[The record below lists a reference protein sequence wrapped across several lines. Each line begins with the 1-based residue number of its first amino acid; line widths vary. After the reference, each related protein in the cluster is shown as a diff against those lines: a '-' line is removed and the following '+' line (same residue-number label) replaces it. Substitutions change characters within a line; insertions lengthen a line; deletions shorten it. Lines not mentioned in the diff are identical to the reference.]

1 MCPAAALNAFMLLSQ
16 PILQCI
22 PCQEEALINSTPRRV
37 VMRRGQSIWSA
48 PLPHNTANLEPENH
62 IRASLSL
69 VLSVCPIRYQPSGVF
84 QLASIY
90 AKREQKERYD
100 ERKKVE
106 ELPQAE

>member
-22 PCQEEALINSTPRRV
+22 PCQEEALINSTPPRRA

-48 PLPHNTANLEPENH
+48 PLPHNTTNLEPENH

-69 VLSVCPIRYQPSGVF
+69 VLSVCPMRYQPSGVF
-84 QLASIY
+84 QLASIS
-90 AKREQKERYD
+90 AKREQKERDD
-100 ERKKVE
+100 ERKK
-106 ELPQAE
+106 